1 MIHNFVI
8 TPVFAKGV
16 GVMIGEW
23 LFAPNGP
30 FLFHRIGLSNPAA
43 VAFAVLVGAAV
54 GYVTASAAW
63 SFHHRPTP
71 RHAGYGV
78 RVGEHLG
85 ASLRI

>member
-1 MIHNFVI
+1 MVHNFVI
-8 TPVFAKGV
+8 GPVFAKGV

-30 FLFHRIGLSNPAA
+30 FLFHRFGLGNPAA
-43 VAFAVLVGAAV
+43 VALAVLAGAAV
-54 GYVTASAAW
+54 GYVAASAAW
-63 SFHHRPTP
+63 SLYHRPTP

-78 RVGEHLG
+78 TVDHHLG